1 MSVFEVSST
10 VDLDFDFISSLEDN
24 AVKALELTAE
34 ALLTEVKNAEVM
46 PKDTGDLQNESTY
59 ADNSKAKDGAAT
71 IYSDTPYARRL
82 YYHPEYNFD
91 RSDNAFAGGQWFKP
105 WLKGGTRQNFCSEA
119 FKQFYR
125 RLCGL

>member
-10 VDLDFDFISSLEDN
+10 VDFDFDFINSLEDN

-46 PKDTGDLQNESTY
+46 PKDTGNLQNESTY
-59 ADNSKAKDGAAT
+59 ADNSKAKDGAVT
-71 IYSDTPYARRL
+71 IYSETPYARRL
-82 YYHPEYNFD
+82 YYHPEYSFD
-91 RSDNAFAGGQWFKP
+91 RSDNAFAGGEWFKP
-105 WLKGGTRQNFCSEA
+105 WLKGGTRQNFCAEA

>member
-10 VDLDFDFISSLEDN
+10 VDFDFDFINSLEDN
-24 AVKALELTAE
+24 AAKALELTAE

-46 PKDTGDLQNESTY
+46 PKDTGNLQNESTY
-59 ADNSKAKDGAAT
+59 ADNSKAKDGAVT

-82 YYHPEYNFD
+82 YFHPEYNFD
-91 RSDNAFAGGQWFKP
+91 RSDNSAAGAHWFRY
-105 WLKGGTRQNFCSEA
+105 WLPGGTRQNFCAEK
-119 FKQFYR
+119 FKEIYR